1 MIKVFSKKYV
11 FAAIAVFLLI
21 GGGLVFFKGKGKEK
35 YGFVVAQRKTIIQ
48 QVSVTG
54 RIKPAE
60 SVDLGFETTGK
71 VSQVLAEVGDKVS
84 LGQVLVRLENS
95 ELVAQLNQ
103 AKAGLEIQQAKLE
116 ELEKGTRP
124 EELAVYQAKLESAQ
138 VSLAESEK
146 NLRDKIADAF
156 TKADDSV
163 RNKTDQFFF
172 NPRSA
177 SPSFNL
183 TISDSQLKSE
193 IEKQRFVIESILNAW
208 GDSLES
214 AKADLETVRQFLD
227 NIALAVNSLTPTASL
242 SQTTIDTYKVNVSTA
257 RTNVS
262 SATTALVVAEQ
273 ETNTAMANLVLAGKE
288 LELKQAK
295 ALPEQISVQKSL
307 VDQSQSQI
315 DLVLAQLRKT
325 VLVSPLN
332 GVVTRQEA
340 RVGETVSLNSSL
352 VSVIS
357 SSKFEI
363 EANIPEADVAK
374 VKVGDTAK
382 VTLDAFGLEKVFEV
396 RVSQVD
402 PGETIVE
409 GVAVYKTKFQFLKEQ
424 EEVKSGMTAN
434 IDILTATAENVLAIP
449 QRAIVSKNGGKYV
462 LVLDA
467 NNNTEEREV
476 KTGLRDANGNME
488 IVQGLN
494 EGEKIVLNSSK

>member
-1 MIKVFSKKYV
+1 M
-11 FAAIAVFLLI
+11 
-21 GGGLVFFKGKGKEK
+21 
-35 YGFVVAQRKTIIQ
+35 
-48 QVSVTG
+48 SVTG

-60 SVDLGFETTGK
+60 SVDLSFETTGK

-273 ETNTAMANLVLAGKE
+273 ETNTAMANSVLAGKE

-340 RVGETVSLNSSL
+340 RAGETVSLNSSL

>member
-21 GGGLVFFKGKGKEK
+21 GGGLVFFKSKGKEK
-35 YGFVVAQRKTIIQ
+35 YDFVVVQRKTITQ

-60 SVDLGFETTGK
+60 SVDLSFETTGK

-242 SQTTIDTYKVNVSTA
+242 SQTTIDTYKANVSTA

-273 ETNTAMANLVLAGKE
+273 ETNTAMANSVLAGKE

-340 RVGETVSLNSSL
+340 RAGETVSLNSSL